1 MPESRWVII
10 DDVVM
15 TESYYLLLFVVG
27 YEQAADLG
35 IWRTGEDIDLMLL
48 QSTITSKNLIPVK
61 RDKLLERL
69 HESYAPR
76 AFFN

>member
-1 MPESRWVII
+1 MAGWKLERVRWVII

-35 IWRTGEDIDLMLL
+35 IWRTGEDIDFDVASEHNYEQELD
-48 QSTITSKNLIPVK
+48 SC
-61 RDKLLERL
+61 E
-69 HESYAPR
+69 EG
-76 AFFN
+76 